1 MRVCMSDVDETRC
14 QLGLTRWSVPKFILL
29 QQLKRSS
36 ERNAPRAGSFP
47 ELRKQIAETAEQ
59 VKDQGIWC
67 YVSFYHV
74 LTRSTL
80 FRTRGRRSNPSMTKP
95 GQTRR
100 RQCRK
105 ENEMKRGVVL
115 RYQLL
120 NSRACA
126 ANRVAVG
133 LPRPGTRRRNKSQSL
148 RGYYAD
154 ALVFADGLVV
164 LIVPAC

>member
-95 GQTRR
+95 GQTAMQKGKRNEKGGCSAISAAKFTR
-100 RQCRK
+100 LCR
-105 ENEMKRGVVL
+105 ESCRGGPSSARHAPSEQVAEPTW
-115 RYQLL
+115 LL
-120 NSRACA
+120 CRCA
-126 ANRVAVG
+126 G
-133 LPRPGTRRRNKSQSL
+133 
-148 RGYYAD
+148 
-154 ALVFADGLVV
+154 F
-164 LIVPAC
+164 C

>member
-1 MRVCMSDVDETRC
+1 
-14 QLGLTRWSVPKFILL
+14 
-29 QQLKRSS
+29 
-36 ERNAPRAGSFP
+36 
-47 ELRKQIAETAEQ
+47 
-59 VKDQGIWC
+59 
-67 YVSFYHV
+67 
-74 LTRSTL
+74 
-80 FRTRGRRSNPSMTKP
+80 MTKP
-95 GQTRR
+95 GQTAMQKGKR
-100 RQCRK
+100 
-105 ENEMKRGVVL
+105 NEKGVVL